1 MKQMSQA
8 AGGAGDEAKGRNV
21 TSNGQADHLVSGS
34 GDRGD
39 QLSADVRLYHEQYSR
54 EMRKGFSF
62 LTRFLCRMLVAT
74 APPHSSTPRVRRGA
88 WYDGAPH

>member
-39 QLSADVRLYHEQYSR
+39 QLSADAAL
-54 EMRKGFSF
+54 
-62 LTRFLCRMLVAT
+62 AD
-74 APPHSSTPRVRRGA
+74 AI
-88 WYDGAPH
+88 